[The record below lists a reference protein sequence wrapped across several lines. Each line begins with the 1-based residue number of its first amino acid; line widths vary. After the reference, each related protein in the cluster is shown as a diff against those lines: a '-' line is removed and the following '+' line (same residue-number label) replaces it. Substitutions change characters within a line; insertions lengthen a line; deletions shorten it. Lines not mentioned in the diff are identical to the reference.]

1 MCPMFLCASKNE
13 SMDKLTV
20 IKIGG
25 GVLENQ
31 AEMLEFLDQF
41 ASIKGNKI
49 LVHGGGREA
58 TKLQERLG
66 IPAKMHEGRRIT
78 DAETLEIVTMVYG
91 GLINKR
97 TVALLQARQCN
108 AIGLTGADAGIVL
121 AKKRPVKDIDYG
133 FVGDVEKVNQQ
144 TIKKLIEAGL
154 VPIISPLTY
163 CSEGF
168 MLNTNADTM
177 ASEIAIALSSEYEVS
192 LVFCFEKKGVL
203 SNPKDNE
210 SVIPQID
217 LNSYTD
223 LKSKGIIS
231 DGMIPKLDNSFN
243 ALHKGVSEIRITN
256 SGAVN
261 QASGTILKL

>member
-1 MCPMFLCASKNE
+1 ME
-13 SMDKLTV
+13 ELTL

-31 AEMLEFLDQF
+31 SEMIEFLDQF
-41 ASIKGNKI
+41 AAIKGNKI

-58 TKLQERLG
+58 TKLQEKLG
-66 IPAKMHEGRRIT
+66 IIAKMHEGRRIT

-97 TVALLQARQCN
+97 TVAMLQARACD

-133 FVGDVEKVNQQ
+133 FVGDVEKVDHQS
-144 TIKKLIEAGL
+144 IKKMVESGF
-154 VPIISPLTY
+154 VPIIAPLTF
-163 CSEGF
+163 CKEGY

-177 ASEIAIALSSEYEVS
+177 ASEIAIALSQEFEVS

-203 SNPKDNE
+203 SNPKDDN
-210 SVIPQID
+210 SVIPHINFK
-217 LNSYTD
+217 LYNE
-223 LKSKGIIS
+223 LKTNGIIT
-231 DGMIPKLDNSFN
+231 DGMIPKLDNSFK
-243 ALHKGVSEIRITN
+243 ALEKGVKEIRITN
-256 SGAVN
+256 SKEVN
-261 QASGTILKL
+261 GLSGTVLSLL

>member
-1 MCPMFLCASKNE
+1 ME
-13 SMDKLTV
+13 KLTL

-31 AEMLEFLDQF
+31 SEMIEFLDQF
-41 ASIKGNKI
+41 AAIQGNKI

-97 TVALLQARQCN
+97 TVALLQARGCN
-108 AIGLTGADAGIVL
+108 AIGLTGADAAIVL

-133 FVGDVEKVNQQ
+133 FVGDVEKVNGQ
-144 TIKKLIEAGL
+144 TIRKLIDAGL

-163 CSEGF
+163 SQEGH

-177 ASEIAIALSSEYEVS
+177 ASEIAIALSNEFEVS
-192 LVFCFEKKGVL
+192 LVFCFEKAGVL
-203 SNPKDNE
+203 LNPKDDD
-210 SVIPQID
+210 SVIFQ
-217 LNSYTD
+217 LNFQSYND
-223 LKSKGIIS
+223 LKSQGIIT
-231 DGMIPKLDNSFN
+231 DGMIPKLDNSFK
-243 ALHKGVSEIRITN
+243 ALQKGVNEIKITN
-256 SGAVN
+256 SKDVN
-261 QASGTILKL
+261 RAGGTVLSL

>member
-1 MCPMFLCASKNE
+1 ME
-13 SMDKLTV
+13 KLTL

-31 AEMLEFLDQF
+31 SEMLEFLDQF
-41 ASIKGNKI
+41 AAIKGNKI

-58 TKLQERLG
+58 TKLQEKLG

-78 DAETLEIVTMVYG
+78 DSDTLEIVTMVYG

-97 TVALLQARQCN
+97 TVALLQARGCN

-133 FVGDVEKVNQQ
+133 FVGDVEKVDHQSL
-144 TIKKLIEAGL
+144 KKLIDSGF
-154 VPIISPLTY
+154 VPIIAPLTY
-163 CSEGF
+163 SKEGY

-177 ASEIAIALSSEYEVS
+177 ASEIAIALSQEYEVS

-203 SNPKDNE
+203 SNPKDDE
-210 SVIPQID
+210 SVISKID
-217 LNSYTD
+217 ISYYNE
-223 LKSKGIIS
+223 LKSKGIIT
-231 DGMIPKLDNSFN
+231 DGMIPKLDNSFK
-243 ALHKGVSEIRITN
+243 ALEKGVKEIRITN
-256 SGAVN
+256 SKEVN
-261 QASGTILKL
+261 RNSGTVLGLL

>member
-1 MCPMFLCASKNE
+1 ME
-13 SMDKLTV
+13 KLTL

-31 AEMLEFLDQF
+31 SEMLVFLDQF

-78 DAETLEIVTMVYG
+78 DSDTLEIVTMVYG

-133 FVGDVEKVNQQ
+133 FVGDVEKVDSQSL
-144 TIKKLIEAGL
+144 KKLVEAGM
-154 VPIISPLTY
+154 VPIIAPLTY
-163 CSEGF
+163 CKEGY

-177 ASEIAIALSSEYEVS
+177 ASEIAIALSFEYEVS
-192 LVFCFEKKGVL
+192 LVFCFEKSGVL
-203 SNPKDNE
+203 SNPKDDK

-217 LNSYTD
+217 LTSYND
-223 LKSKGIIS
+223 LKSKGIITN
-231 DGMIPKLDNSFN
+231 GMIPKLDNSFN
-243 ALHKGVSEIRITN
+243 ALKKGVKEVRITN
-256 SGAVN
+256 SSEVN
-261 QASGTILKL
+261 KSIGTVLSL